1 MTGEGLSFED
11 LSKELL
17 VTVQKG
23 RDTVDGTPATDI
35 RVNAVPP
42 FSQDEHIELM
52 EKVGPD
58 SDAGSELVAAA
69 EVKGVTIF
77 SMDGEP
83 GERHVNVAELLAREI
98 ALLRGLGGAAFV
110 DSTGEAP
117 VEKIVTSNS

>member
-1 MTGEGLSFED
+1 MAGEGLRFED
-11 LSKELL
+11 LSEVLL
-17 VTVQKG
+17 ITVQKG
-23 RDTVDGTPATDI
+23 RNSVDGDPVTDI

-42 FSQDEHIELM
+42 FSRDEHIELL

-58 SDAGSELVAAA
+58 SDVGSELVAAA
-69 EVKGVTIF
+69 EVNGVVII

-83 GERHVNVAELLAREI
+83 GERQVSLGELLAREI

-117 VEKIVTSNS
+117 VEKIVPTNS